1 MKTALVTGGGGFL
14 GGAIVRQLRTEGVRI
29 RSLSRSKYDWL
40 DDFGVESFI
49 GDLANRDDVM
59 RAVDGVDIVYH
70 VAAKAGVWG
79 ARQAYEDVN
88 VLGTSNVLHACQ
100 TFAVR
105 HLVYTSTPSVVHAG
119 ADIAGADESLPY
131 PTHFETHYPETKA
144 RAEQMVLDAN
154 SEDLRTV
161 ALRPHL
167 IWGPGD
173 NHLLPRIIDRARR
186 GRLRL
191 VGPPFPLVDSTYI
204 VDAAR
209 AHLLAARELAGAGR
223 CAGRAY
229 FISQGEPWPTDKL
242 INGLLE
248 ASGEASCERLVG
260 PRTALLI
267 GAFLEFIY
275 RFFRIQHEPPMTR
288 FVAKQL
294 STAHWYNIDAAKR
307 DFGYEP
313 TYSIDTAL
321 GELQDHR
328 PGA

>member
-1 MKTALVTGGGGFL
+1 M
-14 GGAIVRQLRTEGVRI
+14 
-29 RSLSRSKYDWL
+29 
-40 DDFGVESFI
+40 
-49 GDLANRDDVM
+49 
-59 RAVDGVDIVYH
+59 
-70 VAAKAGVWG
+70 
-79 ARQAYEDVN
+79 
-88 VLGTSNVLHACQ
+88 
-100 TFAVR
+100 
-105 HLVYTSTPSVVHAG
+105 YTSTPSVVHAG

-267 GAFLEFIY
+267 GAFLEFISL
-275 RFFRIQHEPPMTR
+275 FSHS
-288 FVAKQL
+288 A
-294 STAHWYNIDAAKR
+294 
-307 DFGYEP
+307 
-313 TYSIDTAL
+313 
-321 GELQDHR
+321 
-328 PGA
+328 

>member
-1 MKTALVTGGGGFL
+1 M
-14 GGAIVRQLRTEGVRI
+14 RQLHAEGVRI
-29 RSLSRSKYDWL
+29 RNLSRSKYDWL
-40 DDFGVESFI
+40 DDFGVESFPVI
-49 GDLANRDDVM
+49 SQIETMSCEPLTVSISSITSPQKQ
-59 RAVDGVDIVYH
+59 VS
-70 VAAKAGVWG
+70 G
-79 ARQAYEDVN
+79 ARQAYENIN
-88 VLGTSNVLHACQ
+88 VHGTSNVLHACQ

-167 IWGPGD
+167 IWGARD

-248 ASGEASCERLVG
+248 ASGEARCERLIG
-260 PRTALLI
+260 PSSALLI

-294 STAHWYNIDAAKR
+294 S
-307 DFGYEP
+307 
-313 TYSIDTAL
+313 SAL
-321 GELQDHR
+321 VQYRRRE
-328 PGA
+328 A